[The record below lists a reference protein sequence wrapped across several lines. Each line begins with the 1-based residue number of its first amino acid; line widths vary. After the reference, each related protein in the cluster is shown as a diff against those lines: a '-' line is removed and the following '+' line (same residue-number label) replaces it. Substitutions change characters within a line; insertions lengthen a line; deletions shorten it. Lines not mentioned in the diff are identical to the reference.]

1 MWQKTA
7 ATDAVTA
14 SVPLEEIKGYLKLEA
29 MIPAFR
35 LPFIMSQQDKKT
47 GLLGSRSFTLITHV
61 ILSISCSQGFY
72 ALS

>member
-1 MWQKTA
+1 
-7 ATDAVTA
+7 
-14 SVPLEEIKGYLKLEA
+14 

-47 GLLGSRSFTLITHV
+47 GLLGSRLFTLITHV

-72 ALS
+72 ALR